1 MFHDVGDPSDDVT
14 LETSVVHRL
23 DHFDGGG
30 QPHLRERQVREQ
42 RCRATLIELPHHCR
56 KRGAADPE
64 ATTLVSQQIA
74 PPACARRP
82 PSRTSPI
89 RNRPGSGDDDHAGVV
104 ADAGDER
111 DECVVDDHRGHVR
124 TDSADDIANRV
135 GILLPVSAGNPDADR
150 LRRHSAMGEHV
161 FHEPAK
167 NALDLELSG
176 GAEVGPAAPRF
187 GDHPSALV
195 GQLTDGLGP
204 AGIDADDIHNIGPAK
219 GCENIKAQSPWLAQV
234 WYIPLSFMLR
244 RVSRFR
250 HRRRLARLV
259 LCVVIGLMV
268 ADAPRM
274 FARAASDSPIRGYWI
289 ARTALDSSDGVRRAI
304 GAAVAGAF
312 DTVFV
317 PIALTAED
325 APSGFD
331 GVREL
336 IREARDRRLRVQA
349 WIDVNRVAVGDE
361 FPSSRSHVIY
371 QHPEWLMLPREL
383 APELLPMDP
392 RVPAYLGRL
401 SRWTRSNRDRVDGL
415 YLSPLDPEAASYVA
429 GLVSATVRRYAVDGV
444 YFDAVRFPG
453 NDFDYSRRAL
463 DLFRGFERPRLS
475 VAERARLDEV
485 EAIDPFGYPSEFP
498 VEWAAFRQARLTAL
512 ITRLRA
518 SLKVINP
525 LVTVTASIAAD
536 DATARE
542 QQFQDW
548 RSWITE
554 RLIDGVGRRNGN
566 GITILLAPDGLP
578 PEPARLSIVVGQASA
593 VGAPR

>member
-1 MFHDVGDPSDDVT
+1 
-14 LETSVVHRL
+14 
-23 DHFDGGG
+23 
-30 QPHLRERQVREQ
+30 
-42 RCRATLIELPHHCR
+42 
-56 KRGAADPE
+56 
-64 ATTLVSQQIA
+64 
-74 PPACARRP
+74 
-82 PSRTSPI
+82 
-89 RNRPGSGDDDHAGVV
+89 
-104 ADAGDER
+104 
-111 DECVVDDHRGHVR
+111 
-124 TDSADDIANRV
+124 
-135 GILLPVSAGNPDADR
+135 
-150 LRRHSAMGEHV
+150 
-161 FHEPAK
+161 
-167 NALDLELSG
+167 
-176 GAEVGPAAPRF
+176 
-187 GDHPSALV
+187 
-195 GQLTDGLGP
+195 
-204 AGIDADDIHNIGPAK
+204 
-219 GCENIKAQSPWLAQV
+219 
-234 WYIPLSFMLR
+234 
-244 RVSRFR
+244 
-250 HRRRLARLV
+250 
-259 LCVVIGLMV
+259 
-268 ADAPRM
+268 
-274 FARAASDSPIRGYWI
+274 
-289 ARTALDSSDGVRRAI
+289 
-304 GAAVAGAF
+304 
-312 DTVFV
+312 
-317 PIALTAED
+317 
-325 APSGFD
+325 
-331 GVREL
+331 
-336 IREARDRRLRVQA
+336 
-349 WIDVNRVAVGDE
+349 VNRVAVGDE

-429 GLVSATVRRYAVDGV
+429 GLVSATVQRYAVDGV

-463 DLFRGFERPRLS
+463 DLFRAFERPRLA

-485 EAIDPFGYPSEFP
+485 EAIDPFGYPSELP